1 MSLNFL
7 IENFVAKLEN
17 NTGLS
22 LACGVDCILCYI
34 TYCSFLCFCSPLC
47 TLHIVI
53 ISVNAVKV
61 TANRLGGQCDASVL
75 S

>member
-1 MSLNFL
+1 MVSIVSYATLHSVPSYVSVL
-7 IENFVAKLEN
+7 LFVL
-17 NTGLS
+17 
-22 LACGVDCILCYI
+22 V
-34 TYCSFLCFCSPLC
+34 
-47 TLHIVI
+47 HIVI